1 MRGLHMAP
9 QTLLVRELLLVLAVL
24 HETGERPQLHALDLR
39 RSIRVVNRLISSIIV
54 TLMPHIVVELLPRQL
69 RVLRDDDL
77 FQLSLAECAI
87 FVVH

>member
-1 MRGLHMAP
+1 M
-9 QTLLVRELLLVLAVL
+9 LAVL
-24 HETGERPQLHALDLR
+24 HETGECSQLHAFDLR

-77 FQLSLAECAI
+77 FQLSLAERAI
-87 FVVH
+87 LVVH